1 MNLLS
6 VDSLHKRFGER
17 VLFNNISFGL
27 EKGQK
32 MALVAKNGEGKTTL
46 LELLMGIQKPDE
58 GIITWRNSIKIG
70 YLKQSHDFDNKTLKQ
85 VLYQTES
92 PSVEALKKYQSALNN
107 PEDDKQMQIALNLM
121 DETKAWDFD
130 SKIQKLIKV
139 FGLDEID
146 LDSSTSKLSGGQKK
160 RLALTQLILQ
170 EADVLILDEP
180 TNHLDISMIE
190 WLEDYFSQE
199 NISLFLVTHDRYFL
213 NRVSNQILELD
224 NTEVFKY
231 QGNYECYLEKKAE
244 REEMKAAEIDKA
256 KNLYRTEV
264 EWMRRMPKARGTK
277 AKSRIDQFY
286 ETEKVA
292 KQKNSSE
299 EVQLSIK
306 TERLGGKIIELHHL
320 SKSFGDLKIVDD
332 FSYVFKKND
341 RIGIAGNNGVGKTTF
356 LNLLL
361 GKETADRGKVVHGE
375 TVKFGYYSQS
385 GIKLKEDKRIIDVV
399 KDIAEIIPLEKG
411 RKITAS
417 QLLERFLFP
426 PKLQYNYVSKL
437 SGGEKKRL
445 YLLTVL
451 MSNPNFL
458 ILDEPTNDLDIK
470 TIGILEQFLS
480 EYPGC
485 LLIVSHDRAFMD
497 RITNHIFHLK
507 GKGEIKDFPG
517 NYSQLLESIK
527 REQQAKTISAKPK
540 KETET
545 KRVDEKKKL
554 GYIER
559 KEYNKLEKEIEKLES
574 KKEELNKEMISAS
587 TDGDQLLDLSEQ
599 LGKLVE
605 EIDEKTLRWMELA
618 ERA

>member
-139 FGLDEID
+139 FGLDQID

-213 NRVSNQILELD
+213 NRVSNEILELD

-231 QGNYECYLEKKAE
+231 QGNYEYYLEKKAE

-277 AKSRIDQFY
+277 AKSRIDQFS

-399 KDIAEIIPLEKG
+399 KDIAEIIPLEKKNNCLTTI
-411 RKITAS
+411 RK
-417 QLLERFLFP
+417 
-426 PKLQYNYVSKL
+426 VS
-437 SGGEKKRL
+437 
-445 YLLTVL
+445 
-451 MSNPNFL
+451 
-458 ILDEPTNDLDIK
+458 
-470 TIGILEQFLS
+470 
-480 EYPGC
+480 
-485 LLIVSHDRAFMD
+485 VS
-497 RITNHIFHLK
+497 T
-507 GKGEIKDFPG
+507 
-517 NYSQLLESIK
+517 
-527 REQQAKTISAKPK
+527 
-540 KETET
+540 
-545 KRVDEKKKL
+545 
-554 GYIER
+554 
-559 KEYNKLEKEIEKLES
+559 
-574 KKEELNKEMISAS
+574 
-587 TDGDQLLDLSEQ
+587 
-599 LGKLVE
+599 
-605 EIDEKTLRWMELA
+605 
-618 ERA
+618 

>member
-1 MNLLS
+1 M
-6 VDSLHKRFGER
+6 
-17 VLFNNISFGL
+17 
-27 EKGQK
+27 
-32 MALVAKNGEGKTTL
+32 
-46 LELLMGIQKPDE
+46 
-58 GIITWRNSIKIG
+58 
-70 YLKQSHDFDNKTLKQ
+70 
-85 VLYQTES
+85 
-92 PSVEALKKYQSALNN
+92 
-107 PEDDKQMQIALNLM
+107 
-121 DETKAWDFD
+121 
-130 SKIQKLIKV
+130 
-139 FGLDEID
+139 
-146 LDSSTSKLSGGQKK
+146 
-160 RLALTQLILQ
+160 
-170 EADVLILDEP
+170 
-180 TNHLDISMIE
+180 
-190 WLEDYFSQE
+190 
-199 NISLFLVTHDRYFL
+199 
-213 NRVSNQILELD
+213 
-224 NTEVFKY
+224 
-231 QGNYECYLEKKAE
+231 
-244 REEMKAAEIDKA
+244 
-256 KNLYRTEV
+256 
-264 EWMRRMPKARGTK
+264 
-277 AKSRIDQFY
+277 
-286 ETEKVA
+286 
-292 KQKNSSE
+292 
-299 EVQLSIK
+299 
-306 TERLGGKIIELHHL
+306 
-320 SKSFGDLKIVDD
+320 
-332 FSYVFKKND
+332 
-341 RIGIAGNNGVGKTTF
+341 
-356 LNLLL
+356 
-361 GKETADRGKVVHGE
+361 
-375 TVKFGYYSQS
+375 
-385 GIKLKEDKRIIDVV
+385 
-399 KDIAEIIPLEKG
+399 
-411 RKITAS
+411 
-417 QLLERFLFP
+417 
-426 PKLQYNYVSKL
+426 SKL

-559 KEYNKLEKEIEKLES
+559 KEYNKLEKEIEKLEN

>member
-6 VDSLHKRFGER
+6 VDSLQKRFGER
-17 VLFNNISFGL
+17 ILFNNISFGL

-46 LELLMGIQKPDE
+46 LELLMGIQKPDN
-58 GIITWRNSIKIG
+58 GIITWRNNIKIG
-70 YLKQSHDFDNKTLKQ
+70 YLKQSHDFDNKSLKQ

-92 PSVEALKKYQSALNN
+92 PSVDALQKYQEALNN

-121 DETKAWDFD
+121 DETKAWDFE

-139 FGLDEID
+139 FGLDQID
-146 LDSSTSKLSGGQKK
+146 LESSTSKLSGGQKK
-160 RLALTQLILQ
+160 RLALIQLILQ

-180 TNHLDISMIE
+180 TNHLDITMIE

-224 NTEVFKY
+224 DTEVYKY
-231 QGNYECYLEKKAE
+231 QGNYEYYLEKKAE

-277 AKSRIDQFY
+277 AKSRIDQFHD
-286 ETEKVA
+286 TEKVA
-292 KQKNSSE
+292 KQRISSE

-320 SKSFGDLKIVDD
+320 SKSFGDVKIVDD

-361 GKETADRGKVVHGE
+361 GKETADKGKVIHGE
-375 TVKFGYYSQS
+375 TVKFGYYSQL

-507 GKGEIKDFPG
+507 GQGKIKDFPG

-527 REQQAKTISAKPK
+527 QEQQEKTVSAKPK
-540 KETET
+540 KTVEAKEV
-545 KRVDEKKKL
+545 KDVKKL
-554 GYIER
+554 DYLER
-559 KEYNKLEKEIEKLES
+559 KEYNKLEKEIEKLEG
-574 KKEELNKEMISAS
+574 KKEELNQEMISAS
-587 TDGDQLLDLSEQ
+587 SDGDQLLNLSEQ
-599 LGKLVE
+599 LGKLVD
-605 EIDEKTLRWMELA
+605 EIEEKTLRWMELA